1 MKKTY
6 IVLLIFL
13 FTLVS
18 CGGGGG
24 GSDAT
29 PTNPTGSS
37 TPTPTPTPTPA
48 PTPTPSPAPSSSL
61 PVSGA
66 INLTNE
72 FEQDKITYEN
82 SAEYIEQAGLALINA
97 SSAYARGATGQGAL
111 IGIMDSGVDD
121 SHQELDGMNKLTSD
135 SYLVYSDRSPTT
147 EEKRHGTHVSAIAL
161 GERDGSGMHGVAF
174 DAQLFFISIKLGTAG
189 EDYEPAQI
197 DSTVDYTGVDDS
209 WSQLENYFVERG
221 VTVVNGSF
229 GYQGN
234 INDYTE
240 ENLRYAFPKT
250 IEVLAQ
256 AGTPDADKTLFIWSA
271 GNGGGYADQGVD
283 YSSPEVFGG
292 LPYLVSE

>member
-37 TPTPTPTPTPA
+37 TPTPTPT
-48 PTPTPSPAPSSSL
+48 PAPSSSL

-111 IGIMDSGVDD
+111 IGIFG
-121 SHQELDGMNKLTSD
+121 ELESVRNSLRNHLGILA
-135 SYLVYSDRSPTT
+135 
-147 EEKRHGTHVSAIAL
+147 VSWL
-161 GERDGSGMHGVAF
+161 N
-174 DAQLFFISIKLGTAG
+174 
-189 EDYEPAQI
+189 P
-197 DSTVDYTGVDDS
+197 
-209 WSQLENYFVERG
+209 
-221 VTVVNGSF
+221 
-229 GYQGN
+229 
-234 INDYTE
+234 
-240 ENLRYAFPKT
+240 
-250 IEVLAQ
+250 
-256 AGTPDADKTLFIWSA
+256 
-271 GNGGGYADQGVD
+271 
-283 YSSPEVFGG
+283 
-292 LPYLVSE
+292 